1 MMVFEFHAANP
12 SRPPGSPPNS
22 FKIIGFHEV
31 TSSPTVRLRKSF
43 TCNTYGSP
51 RKCCKQKTYR
61 RANSFR
67 CNTYKKQG
75 GGRWAPGSACPERSS
90 RRVRWASF
98 RYPFTSIPSYFIF
111 SPHPESLLMTQQL
124 TFNLQPTRKAW
135 TVSELTAKI
144 RDLLAKNFT
153 DITVQGEISNCREA
167 QSGHIYFTLKDDRAQ
182 VRCVFF
188 KQQQRGIKFRPE
200 DGLQMTVRGSISVYE
215 TRGEYQIYVESLE
228 PIGLGALQ
236 LAFEQLKKRL
246 EAEGLFDPARKKLLP
261 LLPSR
266 IGLVTSP
273 RGAAVRDVVRIL
285 RRRFQNVH
293 LMLYPVRVQ
302 GESSPEEI
310 VKALKFFNKGKL
322 VDVLILA
329 RGGGSMEDLWSF
341 TEEIVARAIFVSEIP
356 VISGVGHETDFTIA
370 DFVADVRASTPSA
383 AAELVVQTRREF
395 DKHIADLRETLSG
408 MIRYRLL
415 EMSRR
420 VHELSARPGFR
431 RPLDLLRQQRQ
442 RADEMTSRL
451 ALGLRAR
458 LEQSRKRFNAAHLRI
473 ASFDFRVKI
482 AAFRLR
488 LEKRTAELG
497 VRIERLLRSKR
508 ERWQRLALQ
517 VLERDPLKVLER
529 GYAIAT
535 DAAGNLLRDSAQVA
549 LGDSVAIQLH
559 SGRLS
564 TEVIKKEE

>member
-1 MMVFEFHAANP
+1 
-12 SRPPGSPPNS
+12 
-22 FKIIGFHEV
+22 
-31 TSSPTVRLRKSF
+31 
-43 TCNTYGSP
+43 
-51 RKCCKQKTYR
+51 
-61 RANSFR
+61 
-67 CNTYKKQG
+67 
-75 GGRWAPGSACPERSS
+75 
-90 RRVRWASF
+90 
-98 RYPFTSIPSYFIF
+98 
-111 SPHPESLLMTQQL
+111 MTTQL
-124 TFNLQPTRKAW
+124 QFNLQPTRRVL
-135 TVSELTAKI
+135 TVSELTARI

-153 DITVQGEISNCREA
+153 DIWVVGEISNCREA

-215 TRGEYQIYVESLE
+215 ARGEYQIYVENLE
-228 PIGLGALQ
+228 PVGLGALQ

-246 EAEGLFDPARKKLLP
+246 EAEGLFAAERKKPLP

-266 IGLVTSP
+266 IGLITSP

-285 RRRFQNVH
+285 RRRFPNVH
-293 LMLYPVRVQ
+293 LTVYPVRVQ
-302 GESSPEEI
+302 GEGSAEEI
-310 VKALKFFNKGKL
+310 VKALKFFNQKKL

-329 RGGGSMEDLWSF
+329 RGGGSMEDLWAF
-341 TEEIVARAIFVSEIP
+341 NEELVARAIAASTIA

-395 DKHIADLRETLSG
+395 DKHIADLRETLAG
-408 MIRYRLL
+408 LIRYRLL
-415 EMSRR
+415 EFSRH
-420 VHELSARPGFR
+420 VHELSARRGFR

-451 ALGLRAR
+451 ALGLRAQ
-458 LEQSRKRFNAAHLRI
+458 LEKSRKRFTAAHVRI
-473 ASFDFRVKI
+473 VGFDFRVKI

-488 LEKRTAELG
+488 VERRGAELG
-497 VRIERLLRSKR
+497 VRAERMLRTKR
-508 ERWQRLALQ
+508 ERLDRLRLQ
-517 VLERDPLKVLER
+517 LDERSPLRVLER

-535 DAAGNLLRDSAQVA
+535 DAAGHLLRDAAQVS

-559 SGRLS
+559 RGRLT
-564 TEVIKKEE
+564 TEVKKKGGPS